1 MTSICFSR
9 GSTSTKL
16 ILRVEAMASATA
28 ATMPAKAYML
38 RTIVASGSSA
48 AAVIEGRFRANGD
61 GPPTGLMVEAVRFE
75 WGA

>member
-1 MTSICFSR
+1 
-9 GSTSTKL
+9 
-16 ILRVEAMASATA
+16 
-28 ATMPAKAYML
+28 MPAKAYML